1 MFQAPHQH
9 QQLPLQLGFRKAC
22 FPAQALL
29 QRLQR
34 VLPQQAHK
42 AGESQITFCV
52 QAYCVLMYVHAFLF
66 RRLWGS
72 GFFHLPFKII
82 YKQKLVPKRG
92 NYACLGKNEVLE
104 LLTFL
109 ESGCL
114 KCKFLPLTALGET
127 SGS

>member
-42 AGESQITFCV
+42 AGESQINFVFRPTVCLCMCMHFCLEDCGALDFFIYLLNYL
-52 QAYCVLMYVHAFLF
+52 QAKNWFQKEVIMHV
-66 RRLWGS
+66 WG
-72 GFFHLPFKII
+72 
-82 YKQKLVPKRG
+82 
-92 NYACLGKNEVLE
+92 GKV
-104 LLTFL
+104 
-109 ESGCL
+109 S
-114 KCKFLPLTALGET
+114 
-127 SGS
+127 S

>member
-42 AGESQITFCV
+42 AGKSQIHFVLRSTVCLCMCMRFCLEDCG
-52 QAYCVLMYVHAFLF
+52 ALDFL
-66 RRLWGS
+66 
-72 GFFHLPFKII
+72 I
-82 YKQKLVPKRG
+82 YLVKFIRKQKLVQHE
-92 NYACLGKNEVLE
+92 AIMHVWGKI
-104 LLTFL
+104 
-109 ESGCL
+109 
-114 KCKFLPLTALGET
+114 
-127 SGS
+127 